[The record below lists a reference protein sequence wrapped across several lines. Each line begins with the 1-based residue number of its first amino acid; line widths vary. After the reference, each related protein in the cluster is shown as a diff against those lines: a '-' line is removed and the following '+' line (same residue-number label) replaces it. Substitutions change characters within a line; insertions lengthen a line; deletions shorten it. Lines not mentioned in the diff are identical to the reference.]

1 MNSRSCGDEPGVGQ
15 IFGVFGQMPRLVT
28 VFLIQILLVYLGLML
43 LVQPG
48 ISLNVAY
55 LYSTRPY

>member
-1 MNSRSCGDEPGVGQ
+1 MNSRSCGDEPGAGE
-15 IFGVFGQMPRLVT
+15 IFGFFGQMPRLVT

>member
-1 MNSRSCGDEPGVGQ
+1 VR
-15 IFGVFGQMPRLVT
+15 
-28 VFLIQILLVYLGLML
+28 VFLIQTLLVYLGLML

>member
-1 MNSRSCGDEPGVGQ
+1 MNSTSCGDEPGAGG
-15 IFGVFGQMPRLVT
+15 IFGFFGQMPRLVT